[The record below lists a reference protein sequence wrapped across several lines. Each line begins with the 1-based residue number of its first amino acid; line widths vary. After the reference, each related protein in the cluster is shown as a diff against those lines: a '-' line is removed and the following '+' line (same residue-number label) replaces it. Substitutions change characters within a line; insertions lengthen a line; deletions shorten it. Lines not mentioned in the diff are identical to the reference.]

1 MRLPGGAATGP
12 SDEPLAVEDLEYAG
26 HAPHLA
32 LEVPRVVG
40 QAAAHPGGH
49 LHKLSLLSAR
59 SGGAERRA
67 RCRTIAGS
75 HSDAT
80 TSGVLWRQSR
90 FRGGSQAEGEAVL
103 HADTGTTDV
112 VVEAGA
118 ELSCVFGFGMGAS
131 SEECYHC
138 GAMAMQAL
146 VVGMGKEA
154 CGFKRK
160 AGGMCVCDG
169 RWGRNKRGAIGPTAE
184 GGMVC
189 WGWVRPCPWSCYLLP
204 LHHKAPPSAVGP
216 PPM

>member
-1 MRLPGGAATGP
+1 VSSAKPPRILVGIFTSSRCCQPRGTTCALQDDRRLAFRCD
-12 SDEPLAVEDLEYAG
+12 DERCPLEAEQ
-26 HAPHLA
+26 
-32 LEVPRVVG
+32 VPR
-40 QAAAHPGGH
+40 
-49 LHKLSLLSAR
+49 
-59 SGGAERRA
+59 
-67 RCRTIAGS
+67 
-75 HSDAT
+75 
-80 TSGVLWRQSR
+80 RQSVVR
-90 FRGGSQAEGEAVL
+90 AKAEGEATL

-184 GGMVC
+184 GVGQAVSL
-189 WGWVRPCPWSCYLLP
+189 VLLP
-204 LHHKAPPSAVGP
+204 APAASQGPSLGRRPSPHVRG
-216 PPM
+216 